1 MQSRRYEKG
10 CRMDEMEEDRTVG
23 AEDLSTSST
32 GGLGGQSS
40 SIHSMKQ

>member
-10 CRMDEMEEDRTVG
+10 CKMNKMQEDRTVG

-40 SIHSMKQ
+40 SIQSVKQ

>member
-10 CRMDEMEEDRTVG
+10 CKMDEMQEERTVG
-23 AEDLSTSST
+23 AEDLSTSSMR
-32 GGLGGQSS
+32 GLGGQSS